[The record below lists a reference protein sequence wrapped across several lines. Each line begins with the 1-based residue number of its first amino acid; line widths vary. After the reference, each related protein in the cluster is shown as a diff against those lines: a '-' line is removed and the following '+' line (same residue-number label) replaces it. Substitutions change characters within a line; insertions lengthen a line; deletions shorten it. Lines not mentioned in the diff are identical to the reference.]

1 MHMYRTSWFKFAAYL
16 VSAGMVLSL
25 APAAASAA
33 ALTDAQVSSVV
44 SLLQSFGVDS
54 GTIAHV
60 QATLSGKASS
70 GSGESSHGSGDTN
83 GSGSEHDG
91 VPPTVCHCPMIP
103 ANASTTS
110 NAAVGACGCAGGGVA
125 TSSPVLICHP
135 PTKDLDVGSKGDD
148 VSELQT
154 TLGVS
159 ATGYFGPL
167 THSAV
172 MKWQSEN
179 GLPSTGYVG
188 SMTRAKLT
196 ERCGGPV
203 PAPMKNAVSLSASP
217 TSGAAPLTVAFS
229 TSGGSDGTYVISFG
243 DGATSSPLKA
253 QCAIT
258 ATVGSTPTCSI
269 PSASHAYQASGTYQA
284 TLSPYV
290 ACMYSN
296 PRCMI
301 AVMMLA
307 STTVTVQ

>member
-25 APAAASAA
+25 APAVASAA
-33 ALTDAQVSSVV
+33 GLTDAQVSSVV

-54 GTIAHV
+54 SVIARV
-60 QATLSGKASS
+60 EATLSGKASP
-70 GSGESSHGSGDTN
+70 GDSHENDSD
-83 GSGSEHDG
+83 HRG

-103 ANASTTS
+103 AGGAPATASTTS
-110 NAAVGACGCAGGGVA
+110 GGCACGGMA
-125 TSSPVLICHP
+125 TSSPAFICRAPH
-135 PTKDLDVGSKGDD
+135 TDLDRGAKGDD

-154 TLGVS
+154 TLGVE
-159 ATGYFGPL
+159 ATGFFGPL
-167 THSAV
+167 THAAV

-188 SMTRAKLT
+188 SMTRAKLI
-196 ERCGGPV
+196 ERCGKPV
-203 PAPMKNAVSLSASP
+203 PMPGKNPVSLSASP
-217 TSGAAPLTVAFS
+217 SSGVAPLTVAFS
-229 TSGGSDGTYVISFG
+229 TSGGSTGTYIISFG

-253 QCAIT
+253 ECAAT
-258 ATVGSTPTCSI
+258 ATVGSVPTCSV
-269 PSASHAYQASGTYQA
+269 PSASHTYTAAGTYQA

-301 AVMMLA
+301 AVMLLA
-307 STTVTVQ
+307 STTISVLASSTAQ